1 MEKIRSRGSKTPGP
15 LWEIS
20 DDMDE
25 SSFSS
30 FYSSFL
36 KTDNSSESNCAEK
49 KESTEMVWD
58 TSSNKTSRAKRRPN
72 PPWLDNVCQTKELF
86 YQYQI
91 TEKSVQDLLD
101 ADMLALKSLNQ
112 PILVNE
118 QLGQLYL
125 DLELEGL
132 SAKLSLSDTTSGSS
146 SDDCETQ
153 SKVKKAKRNMKYSKL
168 VMIYEE
174 NAPFPPPAAVGRHGK

>member
-1 MEKIRSRGSKTPGP
+1 MTKLRSGRTKTPG
-15 LWEIS
+15 LLGEIS

-36 KTDNSSESNCAEK
+36 KTDYSSESNGAEK
-49 KESTEMVWD
+49 KESTEMIWD
-58 TSSNKTSRAKRRPN
+58 SSSVKTSQTKRRPN
-72 PPWLDNVCQTKELF
+72 PPWLDNVCQTKELVYR
-86 YQYQI
+86 YQVN
-91 TEKSVQDLLD
+91 ERSVKDLLD
-101 ADMLALKSLNQ
+101 ADLAALKNLSQ
-112 PILVNE
+112 PILVND

-153 SKVKKAKRNMKYSKL
+153 NKTRKVKRQMKYSKL

-174 NAPFPPPAAVGRHGK
+174 NAPFPPPLAPVSRSK